1 MLCSFKSKE
10 NATTKKKN
18 EKDHSG
24 SLENYSFGREK
35 LLREVQSA
43 IDNEISI
50 NWSELANSCNLVNN
64 MGINPKNMGQVAKDF
79 IMKSSEIS
87 GKHKINHH
95 EIVQRKRIKGTEGK
109 ILMPVDVNESVLK
122 KQLDTL
128 IEQKEIYIGHLI
140 MSKNI
145 EKLFLKNN

>member
-1 MLCSFKSKE
+1 MLCSFKSKD

-50 NWSELANSCNLVNN
+50 NWSELANSCNLVNK

-79 IMKSSEIS
+79 IMKSSEIL
-87 GKHKINHH
+87 GKHKINQN

>member
-1 MLCSFKSKE
+1 MLCSFKSKD
-10 NATTKKKN
+10 NAATKKKN

-43 IDNEISI
+43 LDNEISI
-50 NWSELANSCNLVNN
+50 NWSELANSCNLVNK

-95 EIVQRKRIKGTEGK
+95 EIV
-109 ILMPVDVNESVLK
+109 
-122 KQLDTL
+122 
-128 IEQKEIYIGHLI
+128 
-140 MSKNI
+140 
-145 EKLFLKNN
+145 